1 MTAMGLRFGVHTG
14 PQYCTVDELRAAWHL
29 ADERAFDWVSIWDH
43 FTPAVMGETRGP
55 CLEGVAIMTALAAET
70 RRVTVGC
77 LVFCVFY
84 RHPAVLTKAAVTI
97 DHVSGGRM
105 EIGLGIGWHEA
116 ECAAYGLPFPPLK
129 ERLDRLD
136 ESAQIMRRLFDEET
150 VTFDGRYYQLKD
162 ARCEPR
168 PLGRPRIWIGGMGEK
183 RLLRI
188 VAERADGWNVP
199 FIAPDVFAQKNAV
212 LTQWCERVKRDPAS
226 IMRTVNLGL
235 ALAPDEAGARRKR
248 AALDEQFGAM
258 MSFLEPGMLIGTPQQ
273 VIDRVAAYRA
283 GGAERIN
290 LALRAPFDLEGLAL
304 FREQVIPALAG

>member
-1 MTAMGLRFGVHTG
+1 
-14 PQYCTVDELRAAWHL
+14 
-29 ADERAFDWVSIWDH
+29 
-43 FTPAVMGETRGP
+43 
-55 CLEGVAIMTALAAET
+55 
-70 RRVTVGC
+70 
-77 LVFCVFY
+77 
-84 RHPAVLTKAAVTI
+84 
-97 DHVSGGRM
+97 
-105 EIGLGIGWHEA
+105 
-116 ECAAYGLPFPPLK
+116 LK

-199 FIAPDVFAQKNAV
+199 FIAPEVFAQKNAV
-212 LTQWCERVKRDPAS
+212 LTQWCERVNRDPAS
-226 IMRTVNLGL
+226 IMRTINLGL

-304 FREQVIPALAG
+304 FRERVIPALAG